1 MVRIGKVRFNV
12 QIEQTGTGVK
22 QRNQYFIRQR
32 PPRQARWLATEG
44 VVCLGERSVVFLRF
58 QIKRLLVLIRNHF
71 LCNLS
76 QHSPDDL
83 CAVLIGE
90 DVIVSWVQGVQAVVG
105 DLFNDA
111 AHAGDIENADIAE
124 AEFCA
129 VLHQHAIAIM
139 KLRLHA
145 ATAREYLIPNF
156 VSDCCKRLKIEGIKY
171 YGGTDYSNYVSWHE
185 GYFEFVE
192 MESIEA

>member
-1 MVRIGKVRFNV
+1 MVD
-12 QIEQTGTGVK
+12 GVG
-22 QRNQYFIRQR
+22 
-32 PPRQARWLATEG
+32 QAVL
-44 VVCLGERSVVFLRF
+44 LRF
-58 QIKRLLVLIRNHF
+58 HIKRLLVLIRNHF
-71 LCNLS
+71 LCKLS
-76 QHSPDDL
+76 QHSPDDP

-90 DVIVSWVQGVQAVVG
+90 DIVIGRVQGVQAVVG

-156 VSDCCKRLKIEGIKY
+156 VSDCCKRLEIEGIKY
-171 YGGTDYSNYVSWHE
+171 YGGKDYSNYVSWHE
-185 GYFEFVE
+185 GYFEFVK